1 MKSIVICGS
10 QRYKDGIYDFA
21 DRLVKLGAP
30 LVLTPDFNSDEH
42 RRLFQ
47 KEERERLQVPSY
59 RMQVPNLVLAHFERM
74 RKAEVCFIYNKNG
87 YLGVNTTLEVGYAH
101 GKGIPIYAL
110 ERECSIE
117 QGGEICREILFTDI
131 IATPDEL
138 IKRLA

>member
-21 DRLVKLGAP
+21 NKLSELGAP
-30 LVLTPDFNSDEH
+30 LVLTPDFHSDEH

-47 KEERERLQVPSY
+47 KEERERLQDASY
-59 RMQVPNLVLAHFERM
+59 RLQVPTLVFAHFDRM

-87 YLGVNTTLEVGYAH
+87 YLGVNTTLEIGYAH

-117 QGGEICREILFTDI
+117 RGGEICREILFTDI
-131 IATPDEL
+131 VTTPENL
-138 IKRLA
+138 MKRLV